1 LTDLL
6 VHLVRDYGLLAVFV
20 LMVAESCGLPFPS
33 EIIMPAAGLL
43 AAAGH
48 VNLGLAILIGTAGN
62 LCGSLLAYWLAAR
75 FGEPLLLGPGRRVGI
90 RPHHLEIADGWFQR
104 HGLWA
109 VGVGR
114 VLPVVRTYISFPAG
128 LARVNPLGFSL
139 ATALGALPW
148 CAALGVSGYLLGANY
163 DRVSGPVGRVA
174 VVFAAVLV
182 LTVALWMW
190 RGRRPDPKDA

>member
-1 LTDLL
+1 
-6 VHLVRDYGLLAVFV
+6 
-20 LMVAESCGLPFPS
+20 
-33 EIIMPAAGLL
+33 
-43 AAAGH
+43 
-48 VNLGLAILIGTAGN
+48 
-62 LCGSLLAYWLAAR
+62 
-75 FGEPLLLGPGRRVGI
+75 
-90 RPHHLEIADGWFQR
+90 
-104 HGLWA
+104 
-109 VGVGR
+109 

-128 LARVNPLGFSL
+128 LARVDPLGFSL

-174 VVFAAVLV
+174 VVFAAALV